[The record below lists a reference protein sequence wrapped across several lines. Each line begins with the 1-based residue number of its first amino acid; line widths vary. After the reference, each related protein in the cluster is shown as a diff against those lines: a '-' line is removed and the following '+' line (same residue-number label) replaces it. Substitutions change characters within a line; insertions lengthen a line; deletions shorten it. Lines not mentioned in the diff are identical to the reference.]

1 MLKSNLDFLR
11 LKIDEVDEEII
22 SLLFKRMEIV
32 AEIDKYKK
40 AKNIPIDDKKREDE
54 KIQIVKNLANLKNLN
69 EDITA
74 DIFKEIINMSKE
86 YQRNKKM
93 I

>member
-11 LKIDEVDEEII
+11 LKIDKVDEEII
-22 SLLFKRMEIV
+22 GLLIKRMEIV

-40 AKNIPIDDKKREDE
+40 SKNIPIDDKKREDE
-54 KIQIVKNLANLKNLN
+54 KINSVKNLA
-69 EDITA
+69 DIY
-74 DIFKEIINMSKE
+74 KEIINMSKE
-86 YQRNKKM
+86 YQRNKKW

>member
-11 LKIDEVDEEII
+11 LKIDKVDEEII

-40 AKNIPIDDKKREDE
+40 TKGLPIDDKKREDE
-54 KIQIVKNLANLKNLN
+54 KIQIVRELAKLKFLN
-69 EDITA
+69 EDRTA
-74 DIFKEIINMSKE
+74 DIFKEVINMSKE

-93 I
+93 L

>member
-11 LKIDEVDEEII
+11 LKIDKVDEEII
-22 SLLFKRMEIV
+22 DLLIKRMEIV

-40 AKNIPIDDKKREDE
+40 SKNIPIDDKKREDE
-54 KIQIVKNLANLKNLN
+54 KINSVRSLANLKSLN
-69 EDITA
+69 KDRTA

-86 YQRNKKM
+86 YQRNKKW